1 MPSVRR
7 KFDKLPDRW
16 HTWRN
21 LFEVLMPDSYYRTG
35 QAAAVLGI
43 SSYAIR
49 RLCAAGLVEAEF
61 TGKQWRIA
69 VSEIER
75 LKREGVP
82 PIPGITDDNAP
93 RHQRPD
99 PPLLA
104 PPSQAVVTAAEESLT
119 AEHELKRLKLERE
132 AVELRD
138 FFAARNAA
146 ERQRQEQAEREAVE
160 AETRREWSNRWLAY
174 GLRKGYR
181 ELPELDPEIAQL
193 VTDTLAGLSP
203 EQPDFVVQ
211 RVIDG
216 AISKLLEPHVLR
228 WKRENA
234 VEEACTAYSLPY
246 GFRNDPA
253 WSLRARQAALAAVEG
268 LPAGVSQA
276 EMRSAAARA
285 IEPLIAEFEQKETEE
300 EQARFEPWRRLA
312 EALLR

>member
-1 MPSVRR
+1 MP
-7 KFDKLPDRW
+7 
-16 HTWRN
+16 
-21 LFEVLMPDSYYRTG
+21 ESYYRTG

-61 TGKQWRIA
+61 SGRQWRIP
-69 VSEIER
+69 VSELDR

-82 PIPGITDDNAP
+82 PIPGLTDDSAP
-93 RHQRPD
+93 RHQKPS

-104 PPSQAVVTAAEESLT
+104 PPSPAVVIAAEESLT
-119 AEHELKRLKLERE
+119 AEHELRQLKLERE

-138 FFAARNAA
+138 FFAARGEA
-146 ERQRQEQAEREAVE
+146 ERQRREQAEREAVE
-160 AETRREWSNRWLAY
+160 AEERREWSNRWLAY
-174 GLRKGYR
+174 GLRRGYW
-181 ELPELDPEIAQL
+181 ELPELDPEIARL
-193 VTDTLAGLSP
+193 VTVTLAGLSP
-203 EQPDFVVQ
+203 KQPDFVVQ
-211 RVIDG
+211 RVLDG
-216 AISKLLEPHVLR
+216 AIAKLLEPHVLR
-228 WKRENA
+228 WKREHA

-253 WSLRARQAALAAVEG
+253 WLLRARHAALAAVDG
-268 LPAGVSQA
+268 LPAGVTQA

-285 IEPLIAEFEQKETEE
+285 IEPLIAEFEQKETEK